1 MKYKVFLVLFYLVG
15 SLLSAQP
22 TIEWQK
28 TYGGSYFDQAY
39 SIEQTTD
46 GGYIVAGNTG
56 STDGNVFGNHGGFDF
71 WVLKLDNTGSIQWKK
86 ALGGSNHDWPR
97 DIHQTLDGGY
107 IVCGYTLS
115 NNYDVSGNHG
125 ETDAWVVKLNAS
137 GNIEWQKTLGGSAD
151 DQALSIQQTSD
162 EGYIVAG
169 RSESSDGDIS
179 NNYGGSDF
187 WVIKLSNL
195 GSIEWEKSLGG
206 GNTDAATS
214 IRQTLDGGY
223 IVSGETA
230 SYDGDITDN
239 HGNIDYWVVKLTE
252 TGVVEWQK
260 TYGGFGADVPTEI
273 QLTRDG
279 GYVIVGFSGSNNS
292 GDVTG
297 FQGFMDFW
305 IVKLSNNGD
314 LQWQKTLGGMGP
326 DWGRSIIQTTQ
337 GGFIVFGTTESMDGD
352 VLDNDGG
359 HEAWAVGLTETG
371 EITWQ
376 KTLGGTKA
384 DEGNSIQ
391 QTSDNGFILAG
402 YAWSNDGDLTGQT
415 IHGYNDFWIVK
426 LSPEPISSTTAPNAS
441 LSIFPNPA
449 QTTITLQIPTPESTL
464 HISISDLLGRT
475 LSRQTITNGGQADIA
490 ALPNGLYLLSATTE
504 AGQVYVGKLRK
515 E

>member
-1 MKYKVFLVLFYLVG
+1 MRIRLLLFALFFWTIR
-15 SLLSAQP
+15 LSAQP

-39 SIEQTTD
+39 SIEQTMD

-71 WVLKLDNTGSIQWKK
+71 WVLKLDNIGTIQWKK
-86 ALGGSNHDWPR
+86 ALGGSNHDWPS

-107 IVCGYTLS
+107 IVCGYTIS

-125 ETDAWVVKLNAS
+125 EVDGWVVKLNAT
-137 GNIEWQKTLGGSAD
+137 GNIEWQRALGGSAD
-151 DQALSIQQTSD
+151 DEAWSVQQTLD
-162 EGYIVAG
+162 GGYIVAG
-169 RSESSDGDIS
+169 RSESSDGDVSS
-179 NNYGGSDF
+179 NQGGFDF
-187 WVIKLSNL
+187 WVVKLSSL
-195 GSIEWEKSLGG
+195 GVTEWEKSLGG
-206 GNTDAATS
+206 TNVDGAVS
-214 IRQTLDGGY
+214 VKQTLDGGY
-223 IVSGETA
+223 IVTGETA

-239 HGNIDYWVVKLTE
+239 HGNIDYWVVKLSN
-252 TGVVEWQK
+252 TGAIEWQK
-260 TYGGFGADVPTEI
+260 TYGGYGADVPTEI

-297 FQGFMDFW
+297 YHGFLDFW
-305 IVKLSNNGD
+305 VVKLNNTGD
-314 LQWQKTLGGMGP
+314 IQWQKALGGTGL
-326 DWGRSIIQTTQ
+326 DWGRSIVQTTQ

-359 HEAWAVGLTETG
+359 HEAWALGLNETG
-371 EITWQ
+371 DIIWQ

-415 IHGYNDFWIVK
+415 IQGYNDFWIVK
-426 LSPEPISSTTAPNAS
+426 LSPETISSTQSPQS
-441 LSIFPNPA
+441 PLSIFPNPA
-449 QTTITLQIPTPESTL
+449 HTSITLQIPTPESTL
-464 HISISDLLGRT
+464 HVSISDLLGRT
-475 LSRQTITNGGQADIA
+475 LSQRTITNGGQIDIA
-490 ALPNGLYLLSATTE
+490 ALPTGLYLLSATTE